1 MKSKNSINY
10 IFYYLFGAVFLIILF
25 SNYISGDSYWTPL
38 RSIYIFKTTNNWDWN
53 NLKNFVISTSHNDSI
68 KLFPVLIEILGLKV
82 IGKWEPRI
90 SLLIGLI
97 SWSTA
102 FFLYLKLIFRNF
114 ALTSIYKKA
123 ITLLL
128 FLSFFGPP
136 YFFYRFTILFA
147 IFKTLPSLC
156 LLSCTLILFPKKP
169 IFKIKEII
177 FISILCIV
185 GQYSYSWGSILWIT
199 NLIVLIIHHKNS
211 RRKDISYKSL
221 SIFCLLG
228 TISSTIYIS
237 ILNYST
243 ILNKFELKNIYF
255 SSKSLFSLIKDFYTF
270 LSTYSLSYLG
280 SLDSYSR
287 KMDICLFDTDISNN
301 SVCTL
306 NNIYLKIIIIT
317 FTIMVI
323 FLFIQAFNILKNKIL
338 LKTIIHESG
347 PFLFIA
353 INSASLIIGNLF
365 LRTQVLTPPRYFN
378 ESTLFSISLLI
389 ISLITIKHSNFKFF
403 KLFLLFII
411 SLSAILNFLNIN
423 HNIFR
428 LMLNDPIGDNLFVNS
443 ISCIRNASQKNQT
456 FDYLYN
462 KCEFSKINKYF
473 HKNTYPKHPF
483 IKITDHDEYTKKV
496 FEVIGN

>member
-1 MKSKNSINY
+1 M
-10 IFYYLFGAVFLIILF
+10 
-25 SNYISGDSYWTPL
+25 
-38 RSIYIFKTTNNWDWN
+38 
-53 NLKNFVISTSHNDSI
+53 
-68 KLFPVLIEILGLKV
+68 
-82 IGKWEPRI
+82 
-90 SLLIGLI
+90 
-97 SWSTA
+97 
-102 FFLYLKLIFRNF
+102 
-114 ALTSIYKKA
+114 
-123 ITLLL
+123 
-128 FLSFFGPP
+128 
-136 YFFYRFTILFA
+136 
-147 IFKTLPSLC
+147 
-156 LLSCTLILFPKKP
+156 
-169 IFKIKEII
+169 
-177 FISILCIV
+177 
-185 GQYSYSWGSILWIT
+185 
-199 NLIVLIIHHKNS
+199 
-211 RRKDISYKSL
+211 
-221 SIFCLLG
+221 LG

-243 ILNKFELKNIYF
+243 LLNKFELKNIYF

-301 SVCTL
+301 SVCAL
-306 NNIYLKIIIIT
+306 NNIYLKIITIT

-443 ISCIRNASQKNQT
+443 ISCIRNASRKNQT